1 MSAFAVELLDLE
13 EELVFE
19 DALFSLLVV
28 AASEL
33 DGATELDSGVVS
45 LDSGEA
51 LLSLLTMAVAE
62 LDDAAE
68 LDSGVV
74 PELLELS
81 SPQAARHAVVTKN
94 RLNRNCLVVITS
106 PYSTIYNNCG
116 WETSILRLMKQF
128 KSLLVIVCAVIMV
141 AGAKVSAAQ
150 YNEDIKIVKVNDSNF
165 ELEVLQSKK
174 PVILEISSTSCPP
187 CLIMIPTLI
196 GIAKNYSDIKI
207 ATVGIDEPGIDK
219 IKASLPIQ
227 AFPTFFLIRD
237 GKIVNKLVGA
247 VKEEEL
253 LNALQYTPSKKA
265 AKPAKAGKA
274 KNSPK
279 NLVCKTNG
287 QFNGLK
293 NMVTISFVFGA
304 AEIENVDIVTDVFVP
319 PELGDRR
326 EQMIEHVRASGKG
339 EVEPTMTGFR
349 MHIDNDCRF
358 MKAMDMKRTSTYGE
372 MRAGLELQGFN
383 CQ

>member
-1 MSAFAVELLDLE
+1 
-13 EELVFE
+13 
-19 DALFSLLVV
+19 
-28 AASEL
+28 
-33 DGATELDSGVVS
+33 
-45 LDSGEA
+45 
-51 LLSLLTMAVAE
+51 
-62 LDDAAE
+62 
-68 LDSGVV
+68 
-74 PELLELS
+74 
-81 SPQAARHAVVTKN
+81 
-94 RLNRNCLVVITS
+94 
-106 PYSTIYNNCG
+106 
-116 WETSILRLMKQF
+116 MKQF
-128 KSLLVIVCAVIMV
+128 KSLLAIVGVTIFV
-141 AGAKVSAAQ
+141 AAATVNAKSAAPQ
-150 YNEDIKIVKVNDSNF
+150 TYTEDIKIVKIDDRNFDS
-165 ELEVLQSKK
+165 EVLQSKK

-207 ATVGIDEPGIDK
+207 ATVGIDEPGIEK

-247 VKEEEL
+247 VKEEDL
-253 LNALQYTPSKKA
+253 LSALQYTPSKKVTQ
-265 AKPAKAGKA
+265 PAKTKKA

-293 NMVTISFVFGA
+293 NMVTISFVFGNT
-304 AEIENVDIVTDVFVP
+304 EIENVDIVTDVFVP

-358 MKAMDMKRTSTYGE
+358 MKVMDMKRTSTYGE

>member
-1 MSAFAVELLDLE
+1 MKPNKFL
-13 EELVFE
+13 
-19 DALFSLLVV
+19 AL
-28 AASEL
+28 A
-33 DGATELDSGVVS
+33 
-45 LDSGEA
+45 
-51 LLSLLTMAVAE
+51 
-62 LDDAAE
+62 
-68 LDSGVV
+68 
-74 PELLELS
+74 
-81 SPQAARHAVVTKN
+81 
-94 RLNRNCLVVITS
+94 
-106 PYSTIYNNCG
+106 
-116 WETSILRLMKQF
+116 
-128 KSLLVIVCAVIMV
+128 CAMIFT
-141 AGAKVSAAQ
+141 AGAMTHTNAKVIQ
-150 YNEDIKIVKVNDSNF
+150 TYNEDIKIVKVNDSNF
-165 ELEVLQSKK
+165 EKEILQSKK

-207 ATVGIDEPGIDK
+207 ASVGIDEPGIEK

-253 LNALQYTPSKKA
+253 LAALQYTPNPKAKA
-265 AKPAKAGKA
+265 AQSAKAKKS

-279 NLVCKTNG
+279 NLVCKTPG

-293 NMVTISFVFGA
+293 NLVTISFVFGA
-304 AEIENVDIVTDVFVP
+304 TEIENVDIVTDVFVP
-319 PELGDRR
+319 PEMSDRR

-349 MHIDNDCRF
+349 THIDNNCRF

-372 MRAGLELQGFN
+372 MRAGLELQGFS

>member
-1 MSAFAVELLDLE
+1 MVSAFAAEALDSTVLP
-13 EELVFE
+13 L
-19 DALFSLLVV
+19 SLLAMIV
-28 AASEL
+28 SEL
-33 DGATELDSGVVS
+33 DGVVELDSV
-45 LDSGEA
+45 
-51 LLSLLTMAVAE
+51 
-62 LDDAAE
+62 
-68 LDSGVV
+68 VV

-81 SPQAARHAVVTKN
+81 SPQAARLAVVTKN
-94 RLNRNCLVVITS
+94 RLSRNCLVVITS
-106 PYSTIYNNCG
+106 PYNTIYNN
-116 WETSILRLMKQF
+116 WVRETSILRLMKQF
-128 KSLLVIVCAVIMV
+128 KSLLAIVCATILV
-141 AGAKVSAAQ
+141 AAATVNAKSAAPQ
-150 YNEDIKIVKVNDSNF
+150 TYTEDIKIVKIDDRNFDS
-165 ELEVLQSKK
+165 EVLQSKK

-207 ATVGIDEPGIDK
+207 ATVGIDEPGIEK

-247 VKEEEL
+247 VKEEDL
-253 LNALQYTPSKKA
+253 LSALQYTPSKKVTQ
-265 AKPAKAGKA
+265 PAKTKKA

-304 AEIENVDIVTDVFVP
+304 TEIENVDIVTDVFVP

-358 MKAMDMKRTSTYGE
+358 MKVMDMKRTSTYGE

>member
-1 MSAFAVELLDLE
+1 MKPNTFFALASAIIFMA
-13 EELVFE
+13 
-19 DALFSLLVV
+19 
-28 AASEL
+28 
-33 DGATELDSGVVS
+33 GAT
-45 LDSGEA
+45 
-51 LLSLLTMAVAE
+51 TH
-62 LDDAAE
+62 AA
-68 LDSGVV
+68 
-74 PELLELS
+74 
-81 SPQAARHAVVTKN
+81 TKN
-94 RLNRNCLVVITS
+94 
-106 PYSTIYNNCG
+106 
-116 WETSILRLMKQF
+116 
-128 KSLLVIVCAVIMV
+128 
-141 AGAKVSAAQ
+141 AGQ
-150 YNEDIKIVKVNDSNF
+150 IYNEDIKIVKVNDSNF
-165 ELEVLQSKK
+165 ESEILNSKK

-196 GIAKNYSDIKI
+196 SIAKNYSDIKI
-207 ATVGIDEPGIDK
+207 ASVGIDEPGIER

-227 AFPTFFLIRD
+227 AFPTFFLIKD

-253 LNALQYTPSKKA
+253 LAALQYTPNP
-265 AKPAKAGKA
+265 KPKTAQSAKAKKL

-279 NLVCKTNG
+279 NLVCKTPG

-293 NMVTISFVFGA
+293 NLVTISFIFGA
-304 AEIENVDIVTDVFVP
+304 TEIENVDIVTDVFVP
-319 PELGDRR
+319 PEMSDRR

-372 MRAGLELQGFN
+372 MRAGLELQGFS